1 MRWIAACGHKFI
13 EGEEKESAACCNKSA
28 AFAAN
33 LAMFPRRH
41 NLAALLYML
50 GNIDCI
56 MLCYAFVCLYL
67 LNIRS
72 LRRATQHFE
81 FMFQSCCCTHWTN
94 VRCGREMKIS
104 HQRDGIPGCLMMMD
118 RFFIFIFT
126 SQTQHFLWLVRLKR
140 QPASM
145 QLFGIGF

>member
-1 MRWIAACGHKFI
+1 MRWIAACGHKYI

-72 LRRATQHFE
+72 LRGERLSTLNSCSNLAAAPTGL
-81 FMFQSCCCTHWTN
+81 MFG
-94 VRCGREMKIS
+94 VEER
-104 HQRDGIPGCLMMMD
+104 
-118 RFFIFIFT
+118 
-126 SQTQHFLWLVRLKR
+126 
-140 QPASM
+140 
-145 QLFGIGF
+145 